1 MPRNATRA
9 PKPKPPRP
17 LNVATRMSQDDAQL
31 YNDCSAGW
39 AGVKADPTHFPSPPA
54 AAEMDASLTAL
65 GSALKDVG
73 TGGPAEK
80 EAVRTAATKVRGL
93 WGQIANYVEACLRK
107 IPIEE
112 TPPIL
117 ANVKMYRS
125 RAGAH
130 KPKPP
135 LRAKHGPVS
144 GSAILDALAIVHA
157 LTYAWEWSTDQ
168 QTWQTTTTGK
178 TRAKVYGLTPGK
190 LYWFR
195 VRAFLRDG
203 TTTDWVASVDLMMI

>member
-1 MPRNATRA
+1 
-9 PKPKPPRP
+9 
-17 LNVATRMSQDDAQL
+17 VATRLSTDDAQL

-39 AGVKADPTHFPSPPA
+39 AGVKADPTHFPSPPS
-54 AAEMDASLTAL
+54 AAEMDASLTEL
-65 GSALKDVG
+65 GSALKVEG
-73 TGGPAEK
+73 TGGTTEK
-80 EAVRTAATKVRGL
+80 ESVRTAASKVRGL
-93 WGQIANYVEACLRK
+93 WAQIAKYVQVCLRK

-117 ANVKMYRS
+117 ASVKMFRS
-125 RAGAH
+125 RAGTH

-135 LRAKHGPVS
+135 LRATHGPTS
-144 GSAILDALAIVHA
+144 GSVILVALAIVHA
-157 LTYAWEWSTDQ
+157 LTYDWEWSIDQ
-168 QTWQTTTTGK
+168 QTWQSTTTGK
-178 TRAKVYGLTPGK
+178 TRATVFGLTPGK

>member
-1 MPRNATRA
+1 MARNATKV

-17 LNVATRMSQDDAQL
+17 LIVSTRASRDDAQL

-39 AGVKADPTHFPSPPA
+39 AGVKADPTHFPSPPGA
-54 AAEMDASLTAL
+54 TDMDASLTAL
-65 GSALKDVG
+65 GKALTETG
-73 TGGPAEK
+73 TGGTTEK
-80 EAVRTAATKVRGL
+80 AAVRTEATKVRNV
-93 WGQIANYVEACLRK
+93 WGQIAKYVEASLRK
-107 IPIEE
+107 IAIEE

-117 ANVKMYRS
+117 ASVKMYRS

-135 LRAKHGPVS
+135 LRAAHGATS
-144 GSAILDALAIVHA
+144 GSSILVALAIAHA
-157 LTYAWEWSTDQ
+157 LTYTWEWSTDQ
-168 QTWQTTTTGK
+168 QTWQSTTTGK
-178 TRAKVYGLTPGK
+178 ARVTINGLTAGK

-203 TTTDWVASVDLMMI
+203 TTTDWVASVGLMMI